1 MKSDL
6 IQANEWISTKDL
18 AELAR
23 LVGDPSIP
31 KTKRGIEKAL
41 EKFLTKKRLIRR
53 NDKGRRAFEH
63 HRESLPQGYQRL
75 ITEAYKLIHLTAAGC
90 AEPTQAGTPLPA
102 HDCAATQPGGFSGT
116 ALPCG
121 LLPPG
126 VDVER
131 RLSGSA
137 DPFSPADAG
146 TFLTEKPE
154 IKAGMIMHT
163 VQDDNRE
170 NRNKIAQW
178 RLKVITP
185 ILNMEPRAKGRREKA
200 ENIAEAHGI
209 STATLYRWI
218 DDYKKGGLVAL
229 VDKHRADLGQA
240 RVLVSAQFER
250 VMTGLRIPRDQ
261 IISLS
266 EELMQLVRSLWAA
279 GGTSPKQIWG
289 TAIAKLGL
297 KMIEA
302 GIDETSARAIGKI
315 KFPKRFVEAE
325 KQFRFIGI
333 AERDGKAVYDHHLPA
348 VARTREGLLPGDL
361 VFGDVSPLDIPTL
374 RPDGSIAYARM
385 ICWMDAAIN
394 WMFVTLYLCP
404 PGTGVRQ
411 EHVALSF
418 TSLCESS
425 PFGMAMRLYLD
436 NGSEYQWEDM
446 LNAWKELAYLT
457 GSKTHVELAS
467 MLPPAGKIVRSIPFR
482 PRGKLIEGAFGNLR
496 HLFGWHPAF
505 QGGNRMAKRCANLG
519 EAIKPIPYEE
529 LQAFIA
535 AAMADYHATEQG
547 GHLNGKS
554 PQEALDMH
562 LNNGWKPVRVD
573 REVLLL
579 AFAEQEKRSVR
590 AGIINY
596 AGREWYADF
605 LVGLDQKV
613 DVRYPKHDPQ
623 CLFVFDN
630 GKFLGAA
637 LPEHKY
643 GLLDNAGSVEA
654 GRRRGVLNKVIE
666 NMAGQ
671 VQTIDVAD
679 VIGSRGK
686 LMGVDETVERAQQAA
701 TQVEL
706 SDEAKALIAAK
717 KKALEQR
724 AEAALVE
731 AAKKTDHT
739 QIKRWNVD
747 DDPED
752 AIWRAKYG

>member
-1 MKSDL
+1 MK
-6 IQANEWISTKDL
+6 EWFT
-18 AELAR
+18 AQELAGLPGMPETERGVR
-23 LVGDPSIP
+23 LWA
-31 KTKRGIEKAL
+31 EKN
-41 EKFLTKKRLIRR
+41 LTKKRNKLRG
-53 NDKGRRAFEH
+53 KGYEYNLLDLP
-63 HRESLPQGYQRL
+63 RETQAYIVQTGQFLPPAASCAESTQAV
-75 ITEAYKLIHLTAAGC
+75 TPLTAD
-90 AEPTQAGTPLPA
+90 AGTA
-102 HDCAATQPGGFSGT
+102 ISAGGFSGT
-116 ALPCG
+116 ALPCS
-121 LLPPG
+121 LPPG
-126 VDVER
+126 VNEKR
-131 RLSGSA
+131 PLSGSA
-137 DPFSPADAG
+137 VSLFSADAG
-146 TFLTEKPE
+146 SFLEGKQE
-154 IKAGMIMHT
+154 IQTGMIMQT
-163 VQDDNRE
+163 VQDSNRE
-170 NRNKIAQW
+170 ARMNEAAR
-178 RLKVITP
+178 RLRI
-185 ILNMEPRAKGRREKA
+185 IEPVLKLPARFPGKRAFIEG
-200 ENIAEAHGI
+200 IAEQNDTSA
-209 STATLYRWI
+209 ATLYRWVES
-218 DDYKKGGLVAL
+218 YKHGGLPAL
-229 VDKHRADLGQA
+229 ADKPRADLGQA

-250 VMTGLRIPRDQ
+250 VMTGLGLRREQ

-266 EELMQLVRSLWAA
+266 EELMQLVRSLWVA

-289 TAIAKLGL
+289 QAIAKLGL

-302 GIDETSARAIGKI
+302 GIDEISARAIGKI

-325 KQFRFIGI
+325 KKFKIVATAQRN
-333 AERDGKAVYDHHLPA
+333 AKAIYDNHLPA
-348 VARTREGLLPGDL
+348 VARTRDGLMPGDL

-385 ICWMDAAIN
+385 ICWMDASIN
-394 WMFVTLYLCP
+394 WMFTTLYLCP

-411 EHVALSF
+411 EHVAMSF
-418 TSLCESS
+418 SHMCETS

-446 LNAWKELAYLT
+446 LKAWSELAYLT
-457 GSKTHVELAS
+457 GNRTHVEISS

-482 PRGKLIEGAFGNLR
+482 PRGKLIEGTFGNLR

-535 AAMADYHATEQG
+535 AAMADYHATPQS

-579 AFAEQEKRSVR
+579 AFSEQEKRQVR
-590 AGIINY
+590 GGVINY
-596 AGREWYADF
+596 AGREWYADS

-630 GKFLGAA
+630 GRFLGVA
-637 LPEHKY
+637 LPDHKY
-643 GLLDNAGSVEA
+643 GLLDNAGALEA
-654 GRRRGVLNKVIE
+654 HRRRGVLNKVIE

-671 VQTIDVAD
+671 VQTIDVMD
-679 VIGSRGK
+679 VIGSRGQ
-686 LMGVDETVERAQQAA
+686 LMGVNQTVERAQQAA

-717 KKALEQR
+717 KKALEQK

-739 QIKRWNVD
+739 KIKRWNIE

-752 AIWRAKYG
+752 AIWQEKYGS

>member
-1 MKSDL
+1 MK
-6 IQANEWISTKDL
+6 EWY
-18 AELAR
+18 AAQE
-23 LVGDPSIP
+23 LVGLSGMPDTEQGVRF
-31 KTKRGIEKAL
+31 KAKKNLWLKRAKAL
-41 EKFLTKKRLIRR
+41 GKGFEYNLFYLPRETQAAIATSQKFLHPI
-53 NDKGRRAFEH
+53 
-63 HRESLPQGYQRL
+63 
-75 ITEAYKLIHLTAAGC
+75 AAGC
-90 AEPTQAGTPLPA
+90 AESTQAGMPLTA
-102 HDCAATQPGGFSGT
+102 DADAATSAGGFSGT

-121 LLPPG
+121 YLPG
-126 VDVER
+126 AAVER

-137 DPFSPADAG
+137 DPLSPADAG
-146 TFLTEKPE
+146 TFLTESQEVKT
-154 IKAGMIMHT
+154 GMIIQT

-170 NRNKIAQW
+170 AR
-178 RLKVITP
+178 
-185 ILNMEPRAKGRREKA
+185 M
-200 ENIAEAHGI
+200 AEAARRLRIIQPVLKLPARFPGKRALIEGI
-209 STATLYRWI
+209 ARENNTSAPTLYRWI
-218 DDYKKGGLVAL
+218 ESYTHGGLAAMA
-229 VDKHRADLGQA
+229 DKPRADLGQA

-250 VMTGLRIPRDQ
+250 VMTGLGLRREQ
-261 IISLS
+261 IINLS
-266 EELMQLVRSLWAA
+266 EELMQMVRALWAA
-279 GGTSPKQIWG
+279 GGTSPKQIWNQ
-289 TAIAKLGL
+289 ASAKLGIKL
-297 KMIEA
+297 IEA
-302 GIDETSARAIGKI
+302 GLDEISARAVAKI
-315 KFPKRFVEAE
+315 NFPKRFIEAE
-325 KQFRFIGI
+325 KKFKLI
-333 AERDGKAVYDHHLPA
+333 ATANRNAKSVYDNHLPA

-361 VFGDVSPLDIPTL
+361 IFGDVSPLDIPTL

-411 EHVALSF
+411 EHVAMSF
-418 TSLCESS
+418 TNMSESS

-436 NGSEYQWEDM
+436 NGSEYQWEEM
-446 LNAWKELAYLT
+446 LKAWSELAYLT
-457 GSKTHVELAS
+457 GNQTHVEIAS

-519 EAIKPIPYEE
+519 EEIKPIPYDE
-529 LQAFIA
+529 LQAFLA
-535 AAMADYHATEQG
+535 AAMADYHATPQS
-547 GHLNGKS
+547 GHLDGKS

-579 AFAEQEKRSVR
+579 AFSEQEKRSVR

-630 GKFLGAA
+630 GRFLGVA

-643 GLLDNAGSVEA
+643 GLLENAGAVEA
-654 GRRRGVLNKVIE
+654 GRRRGVLRDAIT
-666 NMAGQ
+666 NMKGQ
-671 VQTIDVAD
+671 VQTIQIED

-701 TQVEL
+701 MQVEL

-717 KKALEQR
+717 KKAMEQK
-724 AEAALVE
+724 AEAALIE
-731 AAKKTDHT
+731 AANKTDHT
-739 QIKRWNVD
+739 KIKRWNVD

>member
-1 MKSDL
+1 MKSQDRIDSVMIAAACGVDERTVRNRWKKYPSWPAGIRVGTGGKL
-6 IQANEWISTKDL
+6 VWIVS
-18 AELAR
+18 ELPEYIER
-23 LVGDPSIP
+23 KGQKIMVQQLV
-31 KTKRGIEKAL
+31 E
-41 EKFLTKKRLIRR
+41 EFLVRQ
-53 NDKGRRAFEH
+53 RAM
-63 HRESLPQGYQRL
+63 SA
-75 ITEAYKLIHLTAAGC
+75 IS
-90 AEPTQAGTPLPA
+90 AEPIQAGTPLPVD
-102 HDCAATQPGGFSGT
+102 DCAATQSGGFSGT
-116 ALPCG
+116 ALPCS
-121 LLPPG
+121 LPPG
-126 VDVER
+126 VNEKR
-131 RLSGSA
+131 PSSGSA
-137 DPFSPADAG
+137 VSSFSADAG
-146 TFLTEKPE
+146 SFSEGKQE
-154 IKAGMIMHT
+154 IQVGMIMQT

-170 NRNKIAQW
+170 AR
-178 RLKVITP
+178 
-185 ILNMEPRAKGRREKA
+185 
-200 ENIAEAHGI
+200 IAEAALRLRIIEPILKLPARFTGRRAFIEGI
-209 STATLYRWI
+209 AKQNDTSAATIYRWVER
-218 DDYKKGGLVAL
+218 YQNGGLVAL

-240 RVLVSAQFER
+240 RVLVSEQFER
-250 VMTGLRIPRDQ
+250 VMTGLRIPREQ
-261 IISLS
+261 IITLA
-266 EELMQLVRSLWAA
+266 EELMQMVRALWAA

-289 TAIAKLGL
+289 QAIAKLGL

-325 KQFRFIGI
+325 KDFRLLGI
-333 AERDGKAVYDHHLPA
+333 AERDGKSVYDNHLPA
-348 VARTREGLLPGDL
+348 VARTRDGFKPGDL

-394 WMFVTLYLCP
+394 WMFTTLYLCP

-418 TSLCESS
+418 TNLCESS
-425 PFGMAMRLYLD
+425 PIGMAMRLYLD
-436 NGSEYQWEDM
+436 NGSEYQWEEM
-446 LNAWKELAYLT
+446 LNAWTELAYLSGNT
-457 GSKTHVELAS
+457 TRVEIAAT
-467 MLPPAGKIVRSIPFR
+467 LPPSGKIVRSIPFR

-505 QGGNRMAKRCANLG
+505 QGGNRMTKRSANLG
-519 EAIKPIPYEE
+519 EAIKPIPFDE
-529 LQAFIA
+529 LQAFVA
-535 AAMADYHATEQG
+535 AAMADYHATPQS

-579 AFAEQEKRSVR
+579 AFSEQEKRQVR

-605 LVGLDQKV
+605 LVGLDKKV

-623 CLFVFDN
+623 CLFVFDD
-630 GKFLGAA
+630 GRFLGAA
-637 LPEHKY
+637 LPNHKY
-643 GLLDNAGSVEA
+643 GLLDNAGAVEA

-671 VQTIDVAD
+671 VQTIDVMD
-679 VIGSRGK
+679 VIGSRGQ
-686 LMGVDETVERAQQAA
+686 LMGVEQTVERAQAEA
-701 TQVEL
+701 THVEL

-724 AEAALVE
+724 AEAALIE
-731 AAKKTDHT
+731 AANKTDHT
-739 QIKRWNVD
+739 KIKRWNVD
-747 DDPED
+747 EDPED

>member
-1 MKSDL
+1 MRWGF
-6 IQANEWISTKDL
+6 APN
-18 AELAR
+18 ELAG
-23 LVGDPSIP
+23 LPGMP
-31 KTKRGIEKAL
+31 KTPSGVIRWAKKNLVETRRKPRTKGVELCFDALAPITKRYIVQSGL
-41 EKFLTKKRLIRR
+41 FLQP
-53 NDKGRRAFEH
+53 
-63 HRESLPQGYQRL
+63 S
-75 ITEAYKLIHLTAAGC
+75 AAGC

-102 HDCAATQPGGFSGT
+102 DDCAATQPGGFSGT

-126 VDVER
+126 VEVER

-137 DPFSPADAG
+137 DPFSPAEAG
-146 TFLTEKPE
+146 PFLTEKPE
-154 IKAGMIMHT
+154 IKAGMIIQN
-163 VQDDNRE
+163 VNDDNRE
-170 NRNKIAQW
+170 ARMNEAAR
-178 RLKVITP
+178 RLRIIEP
-185 ILNMEPRAKGRREKA
+185 ILKLPARFPGKRAFIED
-200 ENIAEAHGI
+200 IARQNNTSAP
-209 STATLYRWI
+209 TLYRWVER
-218 DDYKKGGLVAL
+218 YENGGLAAL

-240 RVLVSAQFER
+240 RVLISAQFER
-250 VMTGLRIPRDQ
+250 VMTGLRIPREQ
-261 IISLS
+261 LITLS
-266 EELMQLVRSLWAA
+266 EELMQLVRALWAA

-289 TAIAKLGL
+289 QAIAKLGL
-297 KMIEA
+297 QMIEA

-325 KQFRFIGI
+325 KKFKVYGI
-333 AERDGKAVYDHHLPA
+333 AKRDSKAIYDNHLPA

-418 TSLCESS
+418 TNLCESS

-436 NGSEYQWEDM
+436 NGSEYQWEEM

-457 GSKTHVELAS
+457 GSQTHVELAS

-535 AAMADYHATEQG
+535 AAMADYHATPQS

-562 LNNGWKPVRVD
+562 LNNGWKPTRVD

-579 AFAEQEKRSVR
+579 AFSEQEKRQVR
-590 AGIINY
+590 AGIINK

-613 DVRYPKHDPQ
+613 DIRYPKHDPQ

-630 GKFLGAA
+630 GKFLGVA

-643 GLLDNAGSVEA
+643 GLLDNAGAVEA

-679 VIGSRGK
+679 VIGSRGQ
-686 LMGVDETVERAQQAA
+686 LMGVNKTVERAQQAA
-701 TQVEL
+701 VHVEL

-717 KKALEQR
+717 KKAIEQK
-724 AEAALVE
+724 AEAALIA
-731 AAKKTDHT
+731 AAKKLTEPEV
-739 QIKRWNVD
+739 IRWKIPL
-747 DDPED
+747 DPED
-752 AIWRAKYG
+752 AIWRAKYGDDEEVDK